1 MTAARL
7 PASPPIQVEYVVPS
21 AITDGTGL
29 ADAEVP
35 ASLADVFTRFAARP
49 SWEGGNDDSAAADG
63 GADSTT
69 AAGGG
74 AGIGTAA
81 ATAGDSDDEGGGDGG
96 GGDSGHGDTPT
107 ADPLAGLSE
116 ARRRRMARP
125 SIAALKARVA
135 VPSVVD
141 PWDVASPEPDLLAA
155 LKATAVPPPIP
166 VPGHWRQK
174 RKYLQNKRGLAKAP
188 FELPPY
194 IAATGIGGLRD
205 AAADAAAEKSM
216 KRIGRERIRPKMGAG
231 GVPAKV
237 LRDAFL
243 VHATKP
249 RLTPI
254 GDLYYELR
262 ETEGGGSG
270 GDGAGCRRPVPGELS
285 AELRAALGMPPD
297 GVHPPPWLRA
307 MQQYGPPPAYPTLR
321 LPGVNA
327 PPPPGGVW
335 GYAQGGW
342 GRPPLHPATG
352 RPRWGGTLSVG
363 GAAPGAPAGKGDP
376 AAVAAAAAAEAA
388 EAAMVAAKARRWG
401 ETVPDDNTDDTD
413 QAGGGPLGEA
423 AGDADEAT
431 AAATVGAATVVPPPP
446 PDTEDGAG
454 AGAAGVGV
462 PPPPPPPPL
471 PGTAGGP
478 PVQLRKGGPAST
490 AAGAVGAAA
499 AEGAAGGSDAAA
511 PPPAPAS
518 SLYTVLPAVA
528 SRTADGALLGTS
540 HVYAVGDAIAP
551 SSAPPVGP
559 PPGSIADR
567 RAANRKRKAE
577 EAADE
582 AAARQAAAAEV
593 ARQKSFKF

>member
-1 MTAARL
+1 MATARP
-7 PASPPIQVEYVVPS
+7 PASPAIQVEYVVPS

-29 ADAEVP
+29 ADADVP
-35 ASLADVFTRFAARP
+35 ASLADVFARFSARP
-49 SWEGGNDDSAAADG
+49 SWEGGDADDPPAADG
-63 GADSTT
+63 ARDGAA

-74 AGIGTAA
+74 AGKGATAA
-81 ATAGDSDDEGGGDGG
+81 TTGDSDDEGGGGG
-96 GGDSGHGDTPT
+96 GGDAPP

-116 ARRRRMARP
+116 RRRRRMARP

-216 KRIGRERIRPKMGAG
+216 KRVGRERIRPKMGAG

-237 LRDAFL
+237 LRDAFF

-249 RLTPI
+249 RLTPM

-262 ETEGGGSG
+262 ETEGGGG
-270 GDGAGCRRPVPGELS
+270 GDGPGGRRPVPGELS
-285 AELRAALGMPPD
+285 ADLRAALGMPPD

-335 GYAQGGW
+335 GYAQ
-342 GRPPLHPATG
+342 A
-352 RPRWGGTLSVG
+352 
-363 GAAPGAPAGKGDP
+363 
-376 AAVAAAAAAEAA
+376 
-388 EAAMVAAKARRWG
+388 
-401 ETVPDDNTDDTD
+401 
-413 QAGGGPLGEA
+413 
-423 AGDADEAT
+423 
-431 AAATVGAATVVPPPP
+431 
-446 PDTEDGAG
+446 
-454 AGAAGVGV
+454 
-462 PPPPPPPPL
+462 
-471 PGTAGGP
+471 
-478 PVQLRKGGPAST
+478 
-490 AAGAVGAAA
+490 
-499 AEGAAGGSDAAA
+499 
-511 PPPAPAS
+511 
-518 SLYTVLPAVA
+518 
-528 SRTADGALLGTS
+528 
-540 HVYAVGDAIAP
+540 
-551 SSAPPVGP
+551 
-559 PPGSIADR
+559 
-567 RAANRKRKAE
+567 
-577 EAADE
+577 
-582 AAARQAAAAEV
+582 
-593 ARQKSFKF
+593 